1 MAIETKPLHCPACA
15 SETHTLWAEAQDVEY
30 VTDTGRFRYYR
41 CDDCRCLYIDPVP
54 TDRLSVIYPPNY
66 YSYSGNSDSP
76 LQRVKDWLDA
86 RLFTRLLGRLQGD
99 ALATL
104 DVGGGAGQQ
113 LSLLRRLDA
122 RIRHSQV
129 VDLDADAQALAEADG
144 HSYFCGP
151 IEAFQN
157 DQQYDLVLMLNII
170 EHVADPGAVLASVK
184 NMLSKQGLIL
194 IKTPN
199 IDSLDARLFR
209 RRNWGGYHCPRHWV
223 LFHRASFTRLCER
236 NGLQVEWCRYTQG
249 APFWAGSVVHMISPK
264 TGTAQGKYPRNVDH
278 PLYAP
283 LCACFAA
290 FDILRA
296 PFSKPSQMFLLLSR
310 KQ

>member
-1 MAIETKPLHCPACA
+1 MATDNTALLCPACG
-15 SETHTLWAEAQDVEY
+15 SNSQTLWAEAQDVEY
-30 VTDTGRFRYYR
+30 VTGTGRFRYYR
-41 CDDCRCLYIDPVP
+41 CGDCRCLFIDPVP
-54 TDRLSVIYPPNY
+54 ADRLGVIYPPDY
-66 YSYSGNSDSP
+66 YSYSGNANSL

-99 ALATL
+99 SLSTL
-104 DVGGGAGQQ
+104 DIGGGAGQQ

-129 VDLDADAQALAEADG
+129 VDLDPAAQSLAEADG
-144 HSYFCGP
+144 HRYFCGP
-151 IEAFQN
+151 IETFHN
-157 DQQYDLVLMLNII
+157 DRPYDLVLMLNII
-170 EHVADPGAVLASVK
+170 EHVADPGAILASVRE
-184 NMLSKQGLIL
+184 MLSDQGVVL

-199 IDSLDARLFR
+199 VDSLDARLFR
-209 RRNWGGYHCPRHWV
+209 RRNWLGYHCPRHWV
-223 LFHRASFTRLCER
+223 LFQRTSFTHLCER

-264 TGTAQGKYPRNVDH
+264 TGTAQGKYRRNVDH

-296 PFSKPSQMFLLLSR
+296 PFSKPSQMFLLLSG
-310 KQ
+310 K